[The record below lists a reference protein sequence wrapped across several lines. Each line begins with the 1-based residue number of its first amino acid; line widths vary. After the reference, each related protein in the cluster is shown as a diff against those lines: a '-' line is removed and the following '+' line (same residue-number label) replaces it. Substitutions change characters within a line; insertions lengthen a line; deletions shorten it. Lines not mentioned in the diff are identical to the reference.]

1 MVEDLN
7 ELWQSLENDVQ
18 LDKSGLLL
26 RKLHSSGLYVGIDLL
41 NNQRI
46 LAVEVRDT
54 SKIIVKDLPRWKGV
68 DLEIT
73 ELDTPKKALLL
84 RLVDKEN
91 TDIFNALIKD
101 FDESLTKSRNPD
113 DSLGL
118 FIDCLERWRVF
129 FDKYGSN
136 ILSPEAQR
144 GLFGELFFLYN
155 HVFAITD
162 YVKGVHYWRGHD
174 RKNQDFSF
182 PGGNIEIKTTI
193 KKEHKSVVINSEKQ
207 LDDSGLISLYLYCLA
222 INSADKQGCTLPQM
236 IKDIRNKI
244 AVSSSAVSIFNIYL
258 NHAGYLDEH
267 DKYYMDSG
275 YIPEREYFYK
285 IRTGFPRI
293 ISLPSG
299 VGDIKYSIVL
309 SSCTDFEVEIE
320 PQMREIIKESL
331 L

>member
-1 MVEDLN
+1 MIEDLN
-7 ELWQSLENDVQ
+7 KLWQSLENDVQ
-18 LDKSGLLL
+18 LDKGGLLL
-26 RKLHSSGLYVGIDLL
+26 RKLHSCGLHVGIDLL

-46 LAVEVRDT
+46 LAIEVRDT

-68 DLEIT
+68 DLEIMK
-73 ELDTPKKALLL
+73 LDAEKKALLL

-91 TDIFNALIKD
+91 TDIFNALIRD
-101 FDESLTKSRNPD
+101 FDASLTEARNLD

-129 FDKYGSN
+129 FDKYVSD
-136 ILSPEAQR
+136 ILSQEAQR
-144 GLFGELFFLYN
+144 GLFGELFFLYE
-155 HVFAITD
+155 HVLTTTD

-182 PGGNIEIKTTI
+182 PGGNIEVKTTI
-193 KKEHKSVVINSEKQ
+193 KKEHKSVVISSEKQ
-207 LDDSGLISLYLYCLA
+207 LDDSGLVSLYLYCLA

-244 AVSSSAVSIFNIYL
+244 AVSSSAVLIFNRYL
-258 NHAGYLDEH
+258 NQAGYLDEH

-285 IRTGFPRI
+285 IRMGFPRI
-293 ISLPSG
+293 ISLPAG
-299 VGDIKYSIVL
+299 VGDIKYSILL

-320 PQMREIIKESL
+320 PQMREIVEESKL
-331 L
+331 